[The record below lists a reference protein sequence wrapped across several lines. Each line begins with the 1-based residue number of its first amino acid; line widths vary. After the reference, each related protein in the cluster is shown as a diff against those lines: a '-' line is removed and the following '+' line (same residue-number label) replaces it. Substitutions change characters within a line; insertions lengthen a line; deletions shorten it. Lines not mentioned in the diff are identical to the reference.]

1 MVDNI
6 DDTLEE
12 ITSSKVTYSQQS
24 TFRREKNRNE
34 HRSGQQVHE
43 DANKIFDEAENLSA
57 KSTTKDLLNH
67 ALRRLAQR
75 EYGEEELRRK
85 LLSCTNNRQ
94 DVETV
99 IGQIKQAGHLSDE
112 RFIEAYIQSRVRR
125 GFGPLRIC
133 AELKEKGI
141 RQDALEE
148 VLVIWQSSWL
158 SLAKRALEK
167 KYGERMRI
175 FKQNPDGDKKALM
188 LAQKRFLLY
197 RGFESSTIQQIFK
210 EIF

>member
-1 MVDNI
+1 MVEKDDNV
-6 DDTLEE
+6 LEKARA
-12 ITSSKVTYSQQS
+12 SV
-24 TFRREKNRNE
+24 
-34 HRSGQQVHE
+34 
-43 DANKIFDEAENLSA
+43 
-57 KSTTKDLLNH
+57 TTKDLLNQ

-75 EYGEEELRRK
+75 DYGEEELRRK
-85 LLSCTNNRQ
+85 LLSSTDNPQ

-99 IGQIKQAGHLSDE
+99 IAQMKQAGHLSDE

-141 RQDALEE
+141 QQGALEE
-148 VLVIWQSSWL
+148 VLVIWQSSWF
-158 SLAKRALEK
+158 SLAKRAIEK
-167 KYGERMRI
+167 KYGERMRVL
-175 FKQNPDGDKKALM
+175 KQNPDADKKALM

-197 RGFESSTIQQIFK
+197 RGFEASTIQQIFK

>member
-1 MVDNI
+1 MVEKI
-6 DDTLEE
+6 DDTLEKH
-12 ITSSKVTYSQQS
+12 TSS
-24 TFRREKNRNE
+24 
-34 HRSGQQVHE
+34 
-43 DANKIFDEAENLSA
+43 
-57 KSTTKDLLNH
+57 KDLLNH

-94 DVETV
+94 DVEMV
-99 IGQIKQAGHLSDE
+99 IGQMKQAGHLSDE

-141 RQDALEE
+141 RQEALEE
-148 VLVIWQSSWL
+148 VLAIWQSSWL

-167 KYGERMRI
+167 KYGERMRLL
-175 FKQNPDGDKKALM
+175 KEDPEGDKKALM

-197 RGFESSTIQQIFK
+197 RGFEASTIQQIFK

>member
-1 MVDNI
+1 MVEKTVAAD
-6 DDTLEE
+6 LV
-12 ITSSKVTYSQQS
+12 SAPQAGSKPAS
-24 TFRREKNRNE
+24 TKAPIKE
-34 HRSGQQVHE
+34 
-43 DANKIFDEAENLSA
+43 
-57 KSTTKDLLNH
+57 LLNQ

-85 LLSCTNNRQ
+85 LLASSDNNQ

-99 IGQIKQAGHLSDE
+99 IGQMKQAGHLSDE

-125 GFGPLRIC
+125 GFGPIRIC
-133 AELKEKGI
+133 MELKEKGI
-141 RQDALEE
+141 RQEALEE

-158 SLAKRALEK
+158 SIAKRAIEK
-167 KYGERMRI
+167 KYGERMRHL
-175 FKQNPDGDKKALM
+175 KQNPDADKKPLM

-197 RGFESSTIQQIFK
+197 RGFEPSTIQQIFK